1 MFEPEK
7 LPAPDEMGFFFHPD
21 IPGEDE
27 SDDVRA
33 LCKALGFDAAAVD
46 MESDAPELSDAWHE
60 DEDMTA
66 PTRWTPTP
74 PAGEGW
80 ILVAKYDTED
90 GPCAMFV
97 TPNAELNGARRASDL
112 SAELGA
118 GG

>member
-33 LCKALGFDAAAVD
+33 LCLALGFDAAGVA
-46 MESDAPELSDAWHE
+46 MEDDAPALSDEWAE
-60 DEDMTA
+60 AEDMTA

-74 PAGEGW
+74 PNGDGW
-80 ILVAKYDTED
+80 TLVAKYDTED
-90 GPCAMFV
+90 GPAAMFV
-97 TPNAELNGARRASDL
+97 RPNVEVRRGPTT
-112 SAELGA
+112 EGETK
-118 GG
+118 

>member
-1 MFEPEK
+1 MFEPEN

-33 LCKALGFDAAAVD
+33 LCLELGFNTAAVA
-46 MESDAPELSDAWHE
+46 MEDDAPELSDLWHE
-60 DEDMTA
+60 ADDMTA

-74 PAGEGW
+74 PTGDGW
-80 ILVAKYDTED
+80 TLVAKYDTDD

-97 TPNAELNGARRASDL
+97 RP
-112 SAELGA
+112 SAEVT
-118 GG
+118 GGPDETKR